1 MPRIP
6 ARLVIVGEG
15 PVGEA
20 LRAQASRLGLGDKV
34 HFAGRVSDAELHD
47 HLAAAGIGVLP
58 SNTPTEAFG
67 LALAEYMAAGLPV
80 VSTDLGTGTSY
91 VNQDGVSGLVV
102 AANDP
107 GALAT
112 GIGRLLS
119 DPTLRVNMGT
129 AGRARVREKF
139 TTEAMMRGMELVYA
153 EAMDRAGSRAPH
165 PLPGPS
171 GAPGKR
177 GQGLP

>member
-1 MPRIP
+1 
-6 ARLVIVGEG
+6 
-15 PVGEA
+15 
-20 LRAQASRLGLGDKV
+20 
-34 HFAGRVSDAELHD
+34 
-47 HLAAAGIGVLP
+47 
-58 SNTPTEAFG
+58 
-67 LALAEYMAAGLPV
+67 MAAGLPV